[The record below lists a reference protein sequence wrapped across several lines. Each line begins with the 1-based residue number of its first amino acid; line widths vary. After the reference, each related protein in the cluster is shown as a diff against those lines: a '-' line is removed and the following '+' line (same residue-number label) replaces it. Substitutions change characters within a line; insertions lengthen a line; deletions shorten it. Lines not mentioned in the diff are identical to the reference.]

1 MQPMPASDIS
11 RTPNVDFLFGTSGLS
26 QNTIPYFQVSMKL
39 QIAAS
44 ELVLVNEMPGA
55 ADQHLKIEELFQRD
69 IDWTRVDREII
80 PYLQNNAHP
89 QFFNALTIAL
99 LPMRQRRIVGFD
111 APGSWAPPQ
120 FDNPSV
126 FKAVKHYGPITCGYW
141 ADWSGWDH
149 SNARLGQITWNKDQI
164 CGVAIDGQH
173 RLAAIKQMQASGLLA
188 GSVPVI
194 LIVLHPDL
202 GFSASASAT
211 PIDTLRKLFIDLNKH
226 ARIVSRARQILLD
239 DRDPVSLC
247 VRSMTGTE
255 LTAGDSELSADPP
268 RLPLTMVDWHSEQ
281 GKFNVG
287 PYVAT
292 VLGLDWIVATLVE
305 VGAKAFVDS
314 MSHEELESA
323 LRKLITN
330 IGLTGQLTPALE
342 RLGSCRQYDR
352 PFSFL
357 SEPVDE
363 LQTVATAFARRWSPP
378 ILHLLT
384 EFGPYRALL
393 KLRRDSGTL
402 RPEFAR
408 WYSLKQKADEPR
420 ASAQAKQFLIH
431 IESSLQGRPS
441 DPISIHS
448 FNDAVAECNSLKT
461 KNELAFTVVF
471 QRALFIAFQFQSRIT
486 NNVLLPAVDSLD
498 LDGADVEPVAD
509 ETSGRNS
516 KRAEQF
522 VEALNLFVKRQPLFL
537 KQGYEF
543 TWKSGRKDVTDRFW
557 LCSLQTPE
565 GAIDFSQVASK
576 RAADLL
582 VLIGILWLF
591 LKIRR
596 ISYEEGLRILD
607 EAWNATAGL
616 EGRLAQCLN
625 RMNGANNIAYRIL
638 SSRDDE
644 DANDSDKRKQE
655 IINRAHWVWR
665 VLNNQ

>member
-11 RTPNVDFLFGTSGLS
+11 RTPNVDFLFGTSGLA
-26 QNTIPYFQVSMKL
+26 QHTIPYFQVSMKL

-69 IDWTRVDREII
+69 IDWTRVEREII
-80 PYLQNNAHP
+80 PYLQNDTHP

-99 LPMRQRRIVGFD
+99 LPMRQRRIIGFD
-111 APGSWAPPQ
+111 SAASWSPPQ
-120 FDNPSV
+120 FDNPGA
-126 FKAVKHYGPITCGYW
+126 FKAVRHFGPITCGYW
-141 ADWSGWDH
+141 AEWLGWDH

-173 RLAAIKQMQASGLLA
+173 RLAAIKQMQASGLLS

-202 GFSASASAT
+202 GFNASTAGT

-247 VRSMTGTE
+247 VRAMTGTE
-255 LTAGDSELSADPP
+255 LTDGDGELNSHPP
-268 RLPLTMVDWHSEQ
+268 RLPLALVDWHSEQ

-287 PYVAT
+287 PYLAT

-305 VGAKAFVDS
+305 VGAKAFDDS
-314 MSHEELESA
+314 MAHDELDSA
-323 LRKLITN
+323 LRKLSST
-330 IGLTGQLTPALE
+330 IGISDPLAPTLQRLE
-342 RLGSCRQYDR
+342 SCRQYDR
-352 PFSFL
+352 PFGFIG
-357 SEPVDE
+357 EPIDE
-363 LQTVATAFARRWSPP
+363 LHTIANAFSSRWAKP
-378 ILHLLT
+378 ILHILT
-384 EFGPYRALL
+384 EFGPYKGLV

-431 IESSLQGRPS
+431 IESSLQGRS
-441 DPISIHS
+441 VDPISIRAFEDS
-448 FNDAVAECNSLKT
+448 IAECNAYKT

-471 QRALFIAFQFQSRIT
+471 QRALFLAFQLHTRIS
-486 NNVLLPAVDSLD
+486 NNILMETAESLD
-498 LDGADVEPVAD
+498 LDGVDTPGD
-509 ETSGRNS
+509 EQSGTKFL
-516 KRAEQF
+516 KRAEQL
-522 VEALNLFVKRQPLFL
+522 VDAINLFVKRQPLFL
-537 KQGYEF
+537 KPGYEF
-543 TWKSGRKDVTDRFW
+543 TWKSGRRDATDRFW

-565 GAIDFSQVASK
+565 GQIDFAQAASK
-576 RAADLL
+576 RASDLL

-591 LKIRR
+591 LKVRR
-596 ISYEEGLRILD
+596 TSYEDGLKLLD
-607 EAWNATAGL
+607 EAWDATTGL
-616 EGRLAQCLN
+616 EGRLGNCLK
-625 RMNGANNIAYRIL
+625 RMNNATGIAQRIL
-638 SSRDDE
+638 ASRDDE
-644 DANDSDKRKQE
+644 DADDEEKRKPE
-655 IINRAHWVWR
+655 IVNRAIWVWK